1 MNWGEVKRKWKTMRV
16 RERVIRQGAS
26 AEDGTGAVG
35 PRCTGGH
42 DGEDEVEAHD
52 LHTDPP
58 PPSTLPPSPL
68 PVTGFAK
75 KHTVEAR
82 EHISATPGGPCTT
95 PPRRAWAQGP
105 IQGPCPAP
113 TGALASAAH
122 LRDLRDLRD
131 LRIISDSVRGS
142 RGLAGVGRRRDAAH
156 RSRSSKPT
164 IPTTAHRGA
173 ADIECPDHP
182 MVAISSPVAGV
193 TRGARA
199 SAAARSDRTGRSLA
213 VLASS
218 PGPGQPGPGCAP
230 SLPRSRVS
238 GPHACLSRSR
248 TRLSSRHACLP
259 RACLARVHARRPSCL
274 AAPRPCGRRGGM
286 WGSGAGCP
294 VELGGTLRTW

>member
-1 MNWGEVKRKWKTMRV
+1 MTC
-16 RERVIRQGAS
+16 IQI
-26 AEDGTGAVG
+26 
-35 PRCTGGH
+35 H
-42 DGEDEVEAHD
+42 
-52 LHTDPP
+52 P

-82 EHISATPGGPCTT
+82 QHISATPGGPCTT

-193 TRGARA
+193 TRGACAHRRPRGA
-199 SAAARSDRTGRSLA
+199 TARDARSPSWLLRPARANPGRAALPRSLA
-213 VLASS
+213 
-218 PGPGQPGPGCAP
+218 
-230 SLPRSRVS
+230 
-238 GPHACLSRSR
+238 
-248 TRLSSRHACLP
+248 
-259 RACLARVHARRPSCL
+259 RACLARTLASLAPARACL
-274 AAPRPCGRRGGM
+274 A
-286 WGSGAGCP
+286 
-294 VELGGTLRTW
+294 GTRVCLVLV